1 MARNFLHARAL
12 RLFAI
17 VASLVGSM
25 ALLPSPALAVPE
37 LSEVRRTDIAATA
50 LVGGTV
56 VPKRQTQLFFS
67 PLVLQAGGGGSRRV
81 KEVRV
86 EEGDRVA
93 EGDLLAVLDGGDV
106 EERLSEA
113 WAQLSRAV
121 AAQRQAEAAARAQA
135 ERLVQLSGQLARA
148 REESRAGK
156 EEVGTVQA
164 RCAALGQELVE
175 TTVAEIAALPPATP
189 PVLDSL
195 PGTRATLEQLIACQ
209 AALSSKAAR
218 AGAASATAEALQAQ
232 VDALS
237 ASRSQVGAASSQVAA
252 ARRQVELL
260 ERQQRAL
267 ELRAPYAGI
276 VASVK
281 VKQGAP
287 IPPTTPAVEIR
298 SEELVAR
305 ADLAEG
311 DLLSVKPGAFATV
324 TIRAAHLEV
333 SASVGSIAQD
343 PIRLLG
349 GPITYPAYFEL
360 PLSQALRPGQTV
372 RVKISTESR
381 SGVLAVPTSAITENR
396 GQYYVL
402 VVSDGREEWR
412 RVVPGVSDEKQTEIV
427 EGLSEGEKVRT
438 LAPRMA

>member
-1 MARNFLHARAL
+1 MHGRTP
-12 RLFAI
+12 RLLAI
-17 VASLVGSM
+17 AASLVGWM

-37 LSEVRRTDIAATA
+37 VSEVGRSDISATA
-50 LVGGTV
+50 LIGGTV

-67 PLVLQAGGGGSRRV
+67 PLVLQAGAGGSRRV

-113 WAQLSRAV
+113 RAQLSRAV

-135 ERLVQLSGQLARA
+135 ERLIQLSGQLARA
-148 REESRAGK
+148 REESQAGK
-156 EEVGTVQA
+156 KEVGATQA
-164 RCAALGQELVE
+164 RCAALGQKLVE
-175 TTVAEIAALPPATP
+175 TAIAEAAVLPPATP

-195 PGTRATLEQLIACQ
+195 PDTRAVLEELVACQ
-209 AALSSKAAR
+209 AALSAKAAQ

-237 ASRSQVGAASSQVAA
+237 ASRSQVGAASAQVAA

-260 ERQQRAL
+260 ERQRKAL
-267 ELRAPYAGI
+267 ELRAPYGGV

-287 IPPTTPAVEIR
+287 VPATTPAVEIR

-311 DLLSVKPGAFATV
+311 DLLSVKPGAAATV
-324 TIRAAHLEV
+324 TIRAAHLEI
-333 SASVGSIAQD
+333 SASVGSIGQD
-343 PIRLLG
+343 PVTMLG

-360 PLSQALRPGQTV
+360 PPSQALRPGQTV

-381 SGVLAVPTSAITENR
+381 RGVLAVPTSAITENR

-402 VVSDGREEWR
+402 VVSEGREQWR
-412 RVVPGVSDEKQTEIV
+412 RVVPGVSDEKLTEII
-427 EGLSEGEKVRT
+427 EGLVEGEKVRT